1 MPLYTFKCVCGQR
14 DLRFAKI
21 AQRDDPQSCSCGQ
34 PMQRIIEAPFVRP
47 EIPAYQSPIDGRW
60 IDSRAQ
66 RQEDL
71 KRNNCVEVEPGMKED
86 CERRRKADENS
97 FFATVD
103 ASVDKTVAEMHSANL
118 I

>member
-1 MPLYTFKCVCGQR
+1 MPFYTFRCACGTK

-21 AQRDDPQSCSCGQ
+21 AERDNPQSCSCGQ

-60 IDSRAQ
+60 INSRAQ
-66 RQEDL
+66 RAEDL
-71 KRNNCVEVEPGMKED
+71 KRNNCIEAEPGMRED
-86 CERRRKADENS
+86 CERRRQASEES
-97 FFATVD
+97 FYSTVD
-103 ASVDKTVAEMHSANL
+103 ATVDKTVAEMHSANL